1 MASMIPPAPDRKS
14 RIEAALAALSPTL
27 LTVTDLSERHR
38 GHAGWREGGQT
49 HFRVDIVSPAFAGKS
64 RLERHRLVNAAL
76 AEELAG
82 GVHALAIVARAP
94 EEG

>member
-1 MASMIPPAPDRKS
+1 MGKVAMAIDGKLRATFAPVRLG
-14 RIEAALAALSPTL
+14 IEDES
-27 LTVTDLSERHR
+27 SKHH